1 MFAAISPLAG
11 SQPFN
16 DWFAPDTVQRHPL
29 GVKVTAVDEFWGLGE
44 FMYIKSNDTIL
55 KGSLVA
61 VGGVASALG
70 VVTAYLGT
78 LLPSTAG
85 QGFPFGVAMAPMASG
100 TFGWIQISGQVVYK
114 TNATVAADTAV
125 AVAAAGIVGTLA
137 NGKQLLGVRNT
148 VGATGTN
155 TVTATTTNGTGVVV
169 CNGSYAGFFIGM
181 SLSGT
186 GIPASTV
193 VAALDRDGK
202 TIYTGSAIGTL
213 GDKNSTASGSITLTG
228 TYTGYGQGF
237 IMTPVA
243 QGQVV

>member
-1 MFAAISPLAG
+1 MFKAIGVAG
-11 SQPFN
+11 NQPFN

-29 GVKVTAVDEFWGLGE
+29 GTKITATDEFWGLGE
-44 FMYIKSNDTIL
+44 FIYVKSNDAIL
-55 KGSLVA
+55 KGSLA
-61 VGGVASALG
+61 AIGGAASALG
-70 VVTAYLGT
+70 VATAYLGT

-100 TFGWIQISGQVVYK
+100 TFGWLQLSGATVYK

-137 NGKQLLGVRNT
+137 NGKQLVGVRNT
-148 VGATGTN
+148 VAATGTN
-155 TVTATTTNGTGVVV
+155 TVSAATTNGSGVIV
-169 CNGSYAGFFIGM
+169 CNGDYSGFFIGM
-181 SLSGT
+181 AITGT

-193 VAALDRDGK
+193 VAKLDPDGR
-202 TIYTGSAIGTL
+202 TVYTGSAIGTL
-213 GDKNSTASGSITLTG
+213 GDKNCTATGQITMTG

-237 IMTPVA
+237 IMNPFA